1 MIKTVLAQNISI
13 SGMPIKGPLDS
24 SYTNIASIINNVVPF
39 IMALA
44 GIILFFVLM
53 WGGFDYVT
61 SQGAPE
67 KLKTANAK
75 ITAGVIGF
83 TLLALSFLITRIV
96 SYVFFGSGQSIFG
109 N

>member
-1 MIKTVLAQNISI
+1 MFKTIYAQEINVN
-13 SGMPIKGPLDS
+13 GMKLKGPLVGFDS
-24 SYTNIASIINNVVPF
+24 IASIINNVVPF
-39 IMALA
+39 IMSLA

-53 WGGFDYVT
+53 WGGFDYVS

-83 TLLALSFLITRIV
+83 VILVLSFLLTRIL
-96 SYVFFGSGQSIFG
+96 SYIFG
-109 N
+109 IGEGII

>member
-1 MIKTVLAQNISI
+1 MIKTIFAQEIRI
-13 SGMPIKGPLDS
+13 GGMPIKGPLSRD
-24 SYTNIASIINNVVPF
+24 YTSIASIINNVVPF
-39 IMALA
+39 IIALA

-83 TLLALSFLITRIV
+83 ILLITSFLIVRIL
-96 SYVFFGSGQSIFG
+96 SYIFG
-109 N
+109 IGQGIM